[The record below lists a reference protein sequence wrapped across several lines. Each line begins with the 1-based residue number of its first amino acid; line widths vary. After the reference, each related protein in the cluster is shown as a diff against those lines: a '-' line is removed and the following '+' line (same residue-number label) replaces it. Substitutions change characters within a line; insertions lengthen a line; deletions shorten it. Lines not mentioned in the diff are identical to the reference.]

1 MEYLSPVIDRTQADV
16 INRTTKGFF
25 NVSDWA
31 RIANNIRIMYAE
43 VKRIH
48 GASVPALSEMP
59 EMIIT
64 SIPTAEDFRALVGN
78 IERTRIAAKFLNTS
92 GQGLFYQFTAGEK
105 SFRFGEVNDWER
117 MIDRIYRRY
126 APLTTARYER
136 VGVASCGA
144 GMTRGNR
151 FRGG

>member
-1 MEYLSPVIDRTQADV
+1 MSYIEPITDRTQADV
-16 INRTTKGFF
+16 INRTNKGFF

-31 RIANNIRIMYAE
+31 RIANNVRIMHAA

-48 GASVPALSEMP
+48 GAAVPALNEMTDMTA
-59 EMIIT
+59 E
-64 SIPTAEDFRALVGN
+64 SIPTAEDFRGLVGN

-92 GQGLFYQFTAGEK
+92 GQGLFYQFTAGGK
-105 SFRFGEVNDWER
+105 SFGFGEVNDWER
-117 MIDRIYRRY
+117 TIDRIYRRY
-126 APLTTARYER
+126 APLTIARYER
-136 VGVASCGA
+136 TGIARCGA

>member
-1 MEYLSPVIDRTQADV
+1 MAYINPITDRTYLDV
-16 INRTTKGFF
+16 LSGREKGFF

-48 GASVPALSEMP
+48 GTSVPALSEMP

-92 GQGLFYQFTAGEK
+92 GQGLFYQFTAGGK
-105 SFRFGEVNDWER
+105 SFGFGEANDWER

>member
-1 MEYLSPVIDRTQADV
+1 MGYLSPITDRTQADV
-16 INRTTKGFF
+16 INRTDKGFF

-31 RIANNIRIMYAE
+31 RIVNNIRIMHAE

-48 GASVPALSEMP
+48 GAAVPALSMMP

-92 GQGLFYQFTAGEK
+92 GQGLFYQFTAGGK
-105 SFRFGEVNDWER
+105 SFGFGEVNDWER
-117 MIDRIYRRY
+117 MIDRLYRRY
-126 APLTTARYER
+126 LELVTARYER
-136 VGVASCGA
+136 TGLARCGA
-144 GMTRGNR
+144 GLTNGNR